1 MIKIRIKWKTYVT
14 RKQEYVTIVIRKK
27 KNTKFYK
34 IFGNNYGGYQGN
46 NYENFKPLNLA
57 AKEKD
62 HPLPLIKILQ
72 RGNH

>member
-46 NYENFKPLNLA
+46 IYENFKPLNPV
-57 AKEKD
+57 AKEKE
-62 HPLPLIKILQ
+62 PPIAFNK
-72 RGNH
+72 NTA